1 MQNSNKISQL
11 IVFMGAISLLNFPAF
26 LLVSKPSIVNASYVT
41 QADLY
46 EDYHEQDEPDE
57 PPTTAEERKQ
67 QRKREK
73 EQRERW
79 KKEEARLKKEKA
91 YQKYLENHPM
101 ERFAWNIWNNKGW
114 IALAVVIIWF
124 FK

>member
-1 MQNSNKISQL
+1 
-11 IVFMGAISLLNFPAF
+11 MGAISLLNFPAF

-91 YQKYLENHPM
+91 YWKTIL
-101 ERFAWNIWNNKGW
+101 WNVLHGTFG
-114 IALAVVIIWF
+114 IIRGGLHLRW
-124 FK
+124 